1 MQPLNQLSDN
11 LRQGANSVVYKCRVV
26 YVAREGGAQVE
37 WEGPVVVLKGIV
49 TSSTISAGPQTL
61 DAVHKA
67 MLRQQAAD
75 HEVLSCLPPHPNIVE
90 VVHFFEAPAML
101 LRPFVADVRLPY
113 TSVSKTT

>member
-1 MQPLNQLSDN
+1 MRPLNQVDDTML
-11 LRQGANSVVYKCRVV
+11 QGANSVVYKCRVV
-26 YVAREGGAQVE
+26 YVAREGGKQVE
-37 WEGPVVVLKGIV
+37 WEGPDVVLKAII
-49 TSSTISAGPQTL
+49 TSSAISTGPQTL
-61 DAVHKA
+61 DAVHKT

-75 HEVLSCLPPHPNIVE
+75 HEVLSGLPPHPNIVE